1 MKRFD
6 SLGNVFGSEGVKLLQ
21 CARLVIEDL
30 EASPTSYLFMP
41 PHQFGELMR
50 RDWKGGM
57 KVYWL
62 ELLYRAHFAAIASVE
77 QQQLDTLNLESQSAL
92 RRHLAD
98 LG

>member
-1 MKRFD
+1 
-6 SLGNVFGSEGVKLLQ
+6 
-21 CARLVIEDL
+21 
-30 EASPTSYLFMP
+30 
-41 PHQFGELMR
+41 MR